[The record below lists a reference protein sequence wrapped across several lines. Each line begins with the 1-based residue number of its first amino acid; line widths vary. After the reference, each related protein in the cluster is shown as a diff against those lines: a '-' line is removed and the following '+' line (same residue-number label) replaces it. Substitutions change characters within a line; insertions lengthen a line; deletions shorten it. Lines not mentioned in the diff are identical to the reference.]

1 MYEEE
6 VVVISSSPE
15 PEPVVPSRSNKQKA
29 RATNVRL
36 EAPNPHHVTVHS
48 TPSVEDTQPV
58 ASGSGSRRTV
68 EVETPEDPV
77 EVAVQQVLDV
87 IPNVERSHLYSL
99 VARYMASNCQDVGTM
114 IISHLLEHPDY
125 PKAGKR
131 KSEAVVAAASSSKRA
146 KIDYL
151 AEGREPITD
160 TSYISVA
167 LMKEPNSK
175 SVSRMVQVLNAGAAL
190 EIILSYATS

>member
-1 MYEEE
+1 
-6 VVVISSSPE
+6 
-15 PEPVVPSRSNKQKA
+15 
-29 RATNVRL
+29 
-36 EAPNPHHVTVHS
+36 
-48 TPSVEDTQPV
+48 
-58 ASGSGSRRTV
+58 
-68 EVETPEDPV
+68 
-77 EVAVQQVLDV
+77 
-87 IPNVERSHLYSL
+87 
-99 VARYMASNCQDVGTM
+99 M

-167 LMKEPNSK
+167 LVRVASFHGLAKG
-175 SVSRMVQVLNAGAAL
+175 QF
-190 EIILSYATS
+190 ISYRIAYFV